1 MKHGGMLGA
10 EPTEAGL
17 YVAEVYFG
25 WKILQW
31 HEGAW
36 WHTELVSRWTASKP
50 VQWLG
55 PLPPLVKQPQSE
67 MPDNG
72 EPPQYD
78 L

>member
-55 PLPPLVKQPQSE
+55 PLPPS
-67 MPDNG
+67 
-72 EPPQYD
+72 
-78 L
+78 